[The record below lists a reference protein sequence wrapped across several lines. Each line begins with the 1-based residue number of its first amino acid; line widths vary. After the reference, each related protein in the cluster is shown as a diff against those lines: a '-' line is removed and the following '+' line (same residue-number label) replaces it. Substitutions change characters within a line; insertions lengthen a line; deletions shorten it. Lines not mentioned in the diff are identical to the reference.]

1 MISMI
6 AVFLFLT
13 GCFIV
18 NVFGSKYRNEY
29 NKVDYI
35 GGGLIL
41 LSIPCFLYVIAIFCL
56 TYLP

>member
-1 MISMI
+1 MI